1 MCASAKSRHR
11 AKPFEID
18 ELGAITLQMKANRN
32 EGRIEKL
39 HTFSQLM
46 LPAAA
51 LLPRWRAAHQLARQ
65 MKKPFRI
72 TKPRR
77 RRPRSKATINNE
89 FPAGS

>member
-1 MCASAKSRHR
+1 MRANAKSRHC

-18 ELGAITLQMKANRN
+18 GLGTMILQMKAHSN
-32 EGRIEKL
+32 EGRIEKR
-39 HTFSQLM
+39 HTFSQSM